1 MSMESTL
8 VEHIPVTRIFS
19 WNESTFITMKP
30 QVRNTHTNKTVALFS
45 LDNSDKWILS
55 LVI

>member
-30 QVRNTHTNKTVALFS
+30 RVKYTHKKSVPLVL
-45 LDNSDKWILS
+45 LDNSNKCTRS
-55 LVI
+55 